1 MSLGGKNTTTQSIDP
16 ALKEAAMANLAS
28 AQKIGQLGFVPYTE
42 ATVAGMQPG
51 QLSAMQSTNLGAE
64 AFGLG
69 QTEIPTGGD
78 LSPYQIYQTALSNM
92 APGQRAFI
100 ESMFINP
107 LTGAAPTMQFGM
119 QPAGSGAGGGGGSNR
134 ASNEPRQGSASSR
147 NTKYDTYSVDNPRG
161 GGSGSNFASSGVA
174 SRLPGGVNT
183 RNPSS
188 AVNRAAASMSGP
200 QKAPTASSR
209 PAAKSTS
216 TRQSVSDS
224 RAKASRK

>member
-1 MSLGGKNTTTQSIDP
+1 MSLGGKNTTTTSIDP

-28 AQKIGQLGFVPYTE
+28 AQRIGQLGFVPYTE

-51 QLSAMQSTNLGAE
+51 QISAMKSTNLGTE

-119 QPAGSGAGGGGGSNR
+119 QPAGGGAGGGGGGRLAVDMADNRRGGNTAADRIAAGGGR
-134 ASNEPRQGSASSR
+134 ASSKAGGY
-147 NTKYDTYSVDNPRG
+147 TGIKDMTDG
-161 GGSGSNFASSGVA
+161 GGPGKSGAKYSGLRDRFDGGGPGA
-174 SRLPGGVNT
+174 SRT
-183 RNPSS
+183 
-188 AVNRAAASMSGP
+188 
-200 QKAPTASSR
+200 K
-209 PAAKSTS
+209 K
-216 TRQSVSDS
+216 
-224 RAKASRK
+224 K

>member
-28 AQKIGQLGFVPYTE
+28 AQRIGQLGFVPYTE

-51 QLSAMQSTNLGAE
+51 QISAMQSTNLGAE
-64 AFGLG
+64 AFGLP
-69 QTEIPTGGD
+69 QTAIPTGGD

-107 LTGAAPTMQFGM
+107 MTGAAPTMQLGM
-119 QPAGSGAGGGGGSNR
+119 QPAGGAGGGGRSAGVSSQEDVDRRRGNT
-134 ASNEPRQGSASSR
+134 ASDRISA
-147 NTKYDTYSVDNPRG
+147 G
-161 GGSGSNFASSGVA
+161 GGNASGSRMGASGIT

-183 RNPSS
+183 RNPNS
-188 AVNRAAASMSGP
+188 AVNRAAASMSKP
-200 QKAPTASSR
+200 QGAPTQRDR
-209 PAAKSTS
+209 PQA
-216 TRQSVSDS
+216 
-224 RAKASRK
+224 RKK

>member
-28 AQKIGQLGFVPYTE
+28 AQRVGQLGFVPYTE
-42 ATVAGMQPG
+42 ATVAGLQPG
-51 QLSAMQSTNLGAE
+51 QISAMQSTNLGAE
-64 AFGLG
+64 AFGLP
-69 QTEIPTGGD
+69 QTAIPTGGD

-107 LTGAAPTMQFGM
+107 MTGAAPTMQFGM
-119 QPAGSGAGGGGGSNR
+119 PPAGGGAGGGGGR
-134 ASNEPRQGSASSR
+134 AGTYEEAADRRRGNTAADRIAAGQGGTGSR
-147 NTKYDTYSVDNPRG
+147 MG
-161 GGSGSNFASSGVA
+161 ASGVT

-183 RNPSS
+183 RNPNS
-188 AVNRAAASMSGP
+188 AVNRMAASMAP
-200 QKAPTASSR
+200 AQKAPTSSSR
-209 PAAKSTS
+209 PSPKSTS
-216 TRQSVSDS
+216 TSKSVSDS

>member
-51 QLSAMQSTNLGAE
+51 QISAMQSTNLGAD
-64 AFGLG
+64 AFGLP
-69 QTEIPTGGD
+69 QTAIPTGGD

-107 LTGAAPTMQFGM
+107 MTGAAPTMQFGM
-119 QPAGSGAGGGGGSNR
+119 QPAGGGGGGRSAGVSSQEDVDRRRGNT
-134 ASNEPRQGSASSR
+134 ASDRISA
-147 NTKYDTYSVDNPRG
+147 G
-161 GGSGSNFASSGVA
+161 GGNASGSRMGASGIT

-188 AVNRAAASMSGP
+188 AVNRAAASMSKP
-200 QKAPTASSR
+200 QGAPTQRDR
-209 PAAKSTS
+209 PQA
-216 TRQSVSDS
+216 
-224 RAKASRK
+224 RKK

>member
-51 QLSAMQSTNLGAE
+51 QISAMQSTNLGAE
-64 AFGLG
+64 AFGLP
-69 QTEIPTGGD
+69 QTAVPTGGD

-119 QPAGSGAGGGGGSNR
+119 QPAGGGAGGGGG
-134 ASNEPRQGSASSR
+134 
-147 NTKYDTYSVDNPRG
+147 
-161 GGSGSNFASSGVA
+161 GGSYDEAVDRRRGNTAADRIAAGQGGTGSRMGASGVT

-188 AVNRAAASMSGP
+188 AVNRMAASMAP
-200 QKAPTASSR
+200 AQKAPTASSR

>member
-1 MSLGGKNTTTQSIDP
+1 MSLGGKNTTTTSIDP

-28 AQKIGQLGFVPYTE
+28 AQRIGQLGSVPYTE

-51 QLSAMQSTNLGAE
+51 QISAMGSTNLGAE
-64 AFGLG
+64 AFGLP
-69 QTEIPTGGD
+69 QTAIPTGGD

-119 QPAGSGAGGGGGSNR
+119 QPAGGGAGGGGG
-134 ASNEPRQGSASSR
+134 
-147 NTKYDTYSVDNPRG
+147 
-161 GGSGSNFASSGVA
+161 GGSYDEAVDRRRGNTAADRIAAGQGGTGSRMGASGIT

-183 RNPSS
+183 RNPNS
-188 AVNRAAASMSGP
+188 AINRAAASMSP
-200 QKAPTASSR
+200 AQKAPTQRDR
-209 PAAKSTS
+209 PQA
-216 TRQSVSDS
+216 
-224 RAKASRK
+224 RKK

>member
-51 QLSAMQSTNLGAE
+51 QISAMQSTNLGAE
-64 AFGLG
+64 AFGLP
-69 QTEIPTGGD
+69 QTAIPTGGD

-107 LTGAAPTMQFGM
+107 MTGAAPTMQFGM
-119 QPAGSGAGGGGGSNR
+119 QPAGGGAGGGGRSAGVSSQEDVDRRRGNT
-134 ASNEPRQGSASSR
+134 ASDRISA
-147 NTKYDTYSVDNPRG
+147 G
-161 GGSGSNFASSGVA
+161 GGNASGSRMGASGIT

-188 AVNRAAASMSGP
+188 AVNRMAASMAP
-200 QKAPTASSR
+200 AQKAPTSSSR
-209 PAAKSTS
+209 PSPKSTS
-216 TRQSVSDS
+216 TSKSVSDS